1 MPRIDQI
8 DRRTDVVLLLF
19 HHAESIRGVAKLQ
32 QLVFLV
38 EQEATMFDEYG
49 DAFTFEFYPHE
60 TGPLSDYVFE
70 EIRLLQELRAIET
83 VPANAQSSITAA
95 ETPVG
100 DVFRLTSK
108 GEKIA
113 AELARQLEH
122 AYGEDL
128 STLVDEYNGM
138 SLSAL
143 FQYVCS
149 AYPRFMRKAE
159 LEDDVLVKET

>member
-19 HHAESIRGVAKLQ
+19 HHAKSIRGVAKLQ

-38 EQEATMFDEYG
+38 EQEATLFDEYG
-49 DAFTFEFYPHE
+49 DALTFEFYPHE
-60 TGPLSDYVFE
+60 TGPLSDNVYE
-70 EIRLLQELRAIET
+70 EIRFLQELRAIET
-83 VPANAQSSITAA
+83 VPSNAQLSTPTA

-100 DVFRLTSK
+100 SIFRLTSK

-122 AYGEDL
+122 TYDEDL
-128 STLVDEYNGM
+128 LTLVDEYNAM
-138 SLSAL
+138 SHSAL
-143 FQYVCS
+143 LRYVYS
-149 AYPRFMRKAE
+149 AYPRFMTEAE